1 MERLRIKDV
10 PSEMLQQIRNQFE
23 SDVQIRQLRIKQN
36 LLQRTGNFAKAMELG
51 KTIEN
56 LYEKVIDNYIEE
68 TIKESDSFSL
78 EEAGIPVND
87 IKKVNEYALTMFMAC
102 DIIQSCI
109 IDINDLLH
117 KTDKDLYYEQFDDIK
132 QISEIVKSKLDFLQ
146 KNSTYMNNV
155 FWGDKCDDMYS
166 MMLNK
171 AKAIIRKRNNDKSW
185 NVEFDKMKGE

>member
-1 MERLRIKDV
+1 MERLSIKDV
-10 PSEMLQQIRNQFE
+10 PSDMLRQIRNQFE

-51 KTIEN
+51 KTIES
-56 LYEKVIDNYIEE
+56 LYEKVIDSYIEE
-68 TIKESDSFSL
+68 TIKESDKFSL

-87 IKKVNEYALTMFMAC
+87 IKKVNEYAVTMFMAC

-117 KTDKDLYYEQFDDIK
+117 KTDKDLHYEQFDDIK
-132 QISEIVKSKLDFLQ
+132 QISEMVKSKLDFLQ
-146 KNSTYMNNV
+146 NNSTYMNNV

>member
-36 LLQRTGNFAKAMELG
+36 LLQRTGYFAKAMELG

>member
-1 MERLRIKDV
+1 MERLSIKDV
-10 PSEMLQQIRNQFE
+10 PSDMLQQIRNQFE

-51 KTIEN
+51 KTIES
-56 LYEKVIDNYIEE
+56 LYEKVIDSYIEE
-68 TIKESDSFSL
+68 AIKESDSFSL

-87 IKKVNEYALTMFMAC
+87 IKKVNEYAVTMFMAC

-117 KTDKDLYYEQFDDIK
+117 KTDKDLHYEQFNDIK
-132 QISEIVKSKLDFLQ
+132 QISEMVKSKLAFLQ
-146 KNSTYMNNV
+146 NNSTYMNNV

>member
-1 MERLRIKDV
+1 MERLSIKDA
-10 PSEMLQQIRNQFE
+10 PSDMLRQIRNQFE

-36 LLQRTGNFAKAMELG
+36 LLQRKGNFAKAMELG
-51 KTIEN
+51 KTIES
-56 LYEKVIDNYIEE
+56 LYEKVIDSYIEE
-68 TIKESDSFSL
+68 AIKESDSFSL

-87 IKKVNEYALTMFMAC
+87 IKKVNEYAVTMFMAC

-117 KTDKDLYYEQFDDIK
+117 KTDKDLHYEQFNDIK
-132 QISEIVKSKLDFLQ
+132 QISEMVKSKLAFLQ
-146 KNSTYMNNV
+146 NNSTYMNNV

>member
-166 MMLNK
+166 MILNK
-171 AKAIIRKRNNDKSW
+171 ARAIIRKHNYDKSW
-185 NVEFDKMKGE
+185 NIEFDKMKGE

>member
-1 MERLRIKDV
+1 
-10 PSEMLQQIRNQFE
+10 
-23 SDVQIRQLRIKQN
+23 
-36 LLQRTGNFAKAMELG
+36 MELG

-166 MMLNK
+166 MILNK
-171 AKAIIRKRNNDKSW
+171 ARAIIRKHNYDKSW
-185 NVEFDKMKGE
+185 NIEFDKMKGE